1 MLILL
6 GITLLGIYNQNT
18 VSDILSVNM
27 SGWMA
32 G

>member
-6 GITLLGIYNQNT
+6 GNTLLGIYILNT
-18 VSDILSVNM
+18 VWDILSVNM
-27 SGWMA
+27 SGWVA